1 MATYLVTGAN
11 RGIGYEYCRQLKAR
25 GETVIAVCRAASDE
39 LKELGVQIK
48 DSIDITSDASVIKL
62 RDRLQQMP
70 LDVLINNAAIAKR
83 ITLENL
89 EFDSIRAQFEVNAI
103 GALRVT
109 HTLLPYLS
117 VGAKV
122 VMMTSR
128 MGSIAD
134 NTSGGFYGY
143 RMSKVASGWQASL

>member
-1 MATYLVTGAN
+1 
-11 RGIGYEYCRQLKAR
+11 
-25 GETVIAVCRAASDE
+25 
-39 LKELGVQIK
+39 
-48 DSIDITSDASVIKL
+48 
-62 RDRLQQMP
+62 MP

-109 HTLLPYLS
+109 HTLLPNLKTGS
-117 VGAKV
+117 KV

-134 NTSGGFYGY
+134 NTSGGSYGY
-143 RMSKVASGWQASL
+143 RMSKVASGWRASL